1 MPVTLHPDDD
11 LVVALHLLAVA
22 AQLVAAGA
30 ALVQIRRAGRYRSAW
45 AMVSM
50 GLGLMVVRRLQP
62 VLEVLGGGS
71 ARVGDALLGLAISTF
86 LAVGMLGVRELFAQ
100 VQRQQGVLYERA
112 TRDALTGLINR
123 QHALQLGAREVER
136 ARRGAQPVGVLMVDI
151 DHFKLVND
159 QHGHQKGDQVL
170 QVVARTLTE
179 QLRAT
184 DVLGRLGGEE
194 FLVLLPGEDE
204 VQVREVA
211 ERLRAAVE
219 AACGTSSGLAQP
231 LTISIGR
238 AHLIPDERPV
248 DEQLASAMVAADAA
262 LYRAK
267 AEGRNRV
274 VAAPPAVAPA

>member
-1 MPVTLHPDDD
+1 MSVPLHPDDG
-11 LVVALHLLAVA
+11 LVITFHLLAVV

-30 ALVQIRRAGRYRSAW
+30 AMVQIRRAGRYRSAW
-45 AMVSM
+45 AMVSL
-50 GLGLMVVRRLQP
+50 GLGLMVVPRLAP
-62 VLEVLGGGS
+62 LLELLAGGTP
-71 ARVGDALLGLAISTF
+71 RTGDALLGLGISGF

-123 QHALQLGAREVER
+123 QHALQLGALEVQR
-136 ARRGAQPVGVLMVDI
+136 ARRGAHPLGVLMVDI

-159 QHGHQKGDQVL
+159 QHGHQKGDEVL
-170 QVVARTLTE
+170 QLVARTLSD
-179 QLRAT
+179 QLRVT

-194 FLVLLPGEDE
+194 FVVILPGEEEPE
-204 VQVREVA
+204 VKEVA

-219 AACGTSSGLAQP
+219 AACGAGSGLAQP

-238 AHLIPDERPV
+238 AHLVPDERPAE
-248 DEQLASAMVAADAA
+248 EQLGAAMVAADAA

-274 VAAPPAVAPA
+274 VAASAVAPA